1 VFKVVMNDHDNAT
14 ATASARSIVD
24 RIPTRL
30 NLSIQQVLG
39 CLDLKLEDELSRFR
53 AKGKRADERQAPA
66 DDATSETW
74 QADVAP
80 DSEIITG
87 EIVRSAI
94 AHPPQTDEAP
104 QETLGESDLSPSGGF
119 IIIDGIYPPKDDPL
133 AITRFSDAPGSVA
146 TDFADPQESMD
157 VNFSPRGE
165 IVYEY
170 SASSQELLRQIQSGY
185 TTPVDRFNDLPQPAT
200 SPAKKHKLFTPVKIG
215 SFAVACMLAGGAAYA
230 YFNPTILAPLLATK
244 SSTPAA
250 ATNATIQTPNLAA
263 NEFTELNLSTL
274 NTVKM
279 PTAAPAPTTTAATSV
294 TPTTPGAPVAIPF
307 TGMSTTPVPP
317 TQIVAQP
324 RLADSLI
331 RSLLPPNFHTAAQ
344 QSRYPAAQSGVRR

>member
-1 VFKVVMNDHDNAT
+1 MNDHPSGDNAT
-14 ATASARSIVD
+14 ATASTRSIVD
-24 RIPTRL
+24 RIPARL

-53 AKGKRADERQAPA
+53 AKGKRTDERQPSAA
-66 DDATSETW
+66 DL
-74 QADVAP
+74 AP

-94 AHPPQTDEAP
+94 AHTPQPE
-104 QETLGESDLSPSGGF
+104 QDLSPSGGF

-165 IVYEY
+165 ITYEY

-185 TTPVDRFNDLPQPAT
+185 TTPGDRISDRPQPAT
-200 SPAKKHKLFTPVKIG
+200 TPAKKHKLFTPVKIG
-215 SFAVACMLAGGAAYA
+215 SFALACMLAGGAAYT
-230 YFNPTILAPLLATK
+230 YFNPAILTALMAPKSIAPTA
-244 SSTPAA
+244 SSTVGQS
-250 ATNATIQTPNLAA
+250 IQTPNLAA

-279 PTAAPAPTTTAATSV
+279 PTTAPAPSTATPTSA
-294 TPTTPGAPVAIPF
+294 TPTTTGTPAAIPY
-307 TGMSTTPVPP
+307 TGMSTAPVPP

-331 RSLLPPNFHTAAQ
+331 RSLLPPNFQTSAQ
-344 QSRYPAAQSGVRR
+344 QSRYPTAQSGARR

>member
-1 VFKVVMNDHDNAT
+1 MNDHPSGDNAT
-14 ATASARSIVD
+14 ATASTRSIVD
-24 RIPTRL
+24 RIPARL

-53 AKGKRADERQAPA
+53 AKGKRTDERQPSAA
-66 DDATSETW
+66 DL
-74 QADVAP
+74 AP

-94 AHPPQTDEAP
+94 AHTPQPE
-104 QETLGESDLSPSGGF
+104 QDLSPSGGF

-165 IVYEY
+165 ITYEY

-185 TTPVDRFNDLPQPAT
+185 TTPGDRISDRPQSVP

-230 YFNPTILAPLLATK
+230 YFNPAILTALMATK
-244 SSTPAA
+244 SSAPTASS
-250 ATNATIQTPNLAA
+250 TVGQSIQAPNLAA

-274 NTVKM
+274 NTIKL
-279 PTAAPAPTTTAATSV
+279 PTAAPATTTTPTSV
-294 TPTTPGAPVAIPF
+294 TPTAPGTPVAIPYN
-307 TGMSTTPVPP
+307 GMSTAPVPP

-344 QSRYPAAQSGVRR
+344 PSRYPAAQPGARR